1 MFSLQ
6 LCQTFVCAAQFVS
19 MLNVCHLEGLF
30 LKPSVLF
37 IIVVQFLFSI
47 CALKEEICEADGSY
61 QAE

>member
-47 CALKEEICEADGSY
+47 CALKEEI
-61 QAE
+61 